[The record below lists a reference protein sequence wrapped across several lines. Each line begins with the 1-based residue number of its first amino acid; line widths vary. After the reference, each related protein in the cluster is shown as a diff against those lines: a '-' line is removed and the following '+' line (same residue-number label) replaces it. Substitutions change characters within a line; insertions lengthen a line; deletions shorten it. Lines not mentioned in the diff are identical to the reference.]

1 MDTRETASADSS
13 NANVALGLSAVAA
26 LLFVIAMV
34 VANDG
39 NDWLWPLAGVL
50 GGIGAFLGWRVGG
63 PKLQGKALLAVV
75 MGGIVF
81 LFLLGWIVWAAATGN
96 FE

>member
-1 MDTRETASADSS
+1 MQTQGAASADSS
-13 NANVALGLSAVAA
+13 SANVALGISAVAA

-39 NDWLWPLAGVL
+39 NDWLWPVAGVL
-50 GGIGAFLGWRVGG
+50 GGVGAFLGWRAGR
-63 PKLQGKALLAVV
+63 PKLQGKAMLAVV

-81 LFLLGWIVWAAATGN
+81 LVILGWIVWAAATGN